1 MAAAE
6 RIGASR
12 NDGEFSSVIS
22 TLMRRSECLL
32 STIVVGSAASCIV
45 FLVLT
50 YLDLYRLPILDGVTW
65 YAQIIDAGDRLV
77 TYWQQWGEH
86 RLVLAKL
93 LILADIELFRGSPYF
108 IHLVT
113 LACLV
118 GAFVLLVAPF
128 RAEVARGVLGANAS
142 WLIVALMSLLFF
154 RSFTLSLYVTVLNIQ
169 HAPALLFFLLA
180 LRSINAP
187 SPDRRVVALSIGWA
201 MLSTLSSAGGLLS
214 WPILSAVALR
224 RRLPRSRPGR
234 AARRWV
240 GGACGLFPRFRAH
253 RAQYRSARRSCAP
266 VRGWTLSGLFLRITA
281 GA

>member
-1 MAAAE
+1 M
-6 RIGASR
+6 
-12 NDGEFSSVIS
+12 
-22 TLMRRSECLL
+22 
-32 STIVVGSAASCIV
+32 
-45 FLVLT
+45 
-50 YLDLYRLPILDGVTW
+50 
-65 YAQIIDAGDRLV
+65 